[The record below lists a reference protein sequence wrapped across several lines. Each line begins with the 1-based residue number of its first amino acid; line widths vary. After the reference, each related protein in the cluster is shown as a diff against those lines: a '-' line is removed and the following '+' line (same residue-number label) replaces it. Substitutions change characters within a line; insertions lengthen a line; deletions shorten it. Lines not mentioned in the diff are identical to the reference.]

1 MRNLALNSR
10 SNGRYATLRIYGV
23 LNLILCFA
31 MQLKSISASNF
42 RNLKGEIVF
51 NDGLNV
57 FFGANGEGKTNW
69 LEAIDLLA
77 TTRSFRTSKLTE
89 TVAFGEPLAIVSG
102 QVADSPEVTRKLQVA
117 IDGNTKILTINDK
130 KEAASRYLGHLFAV
144 RFTADELEIVRGTP
158 EARRR
163 FLDAGI
169 TGLHP
174 PFVQVAADYARV
186 IRQKNSLLQT
196 ARDEGWTAEKTGE
209 LLEPWNEQ
217 LARLATHIHKA
228 RVRFVERLNE
238 VLERKLFGREEV
250 AIRYASSLE
259 GKGDL
264 SAYGELIKERL
275 NLRVQAELVSG
286 HALIGTHRDDLEITF
301 DGHDLRK
308 FGSAGQ
314 QRSALL
320 ILLLAEVT
328 VFEATRGE
336 YPLFLIDD
344 IDAELDYRRI
354 ANLLDFLAGKT
365 QTFVTTS
372 KESFVERFGA
382 GASVFDVLHGAA
394 EAR

>member
-1 MRNLALNSR
+1 M
-10 SNGRYATLRIYGV
+10 LRIYGV
-23 LNLILCFA
+23 LNFILCFA

-89 TVAFGEPLAIVSG
+89 AVAFGERLAIVSG

-275 NLRVQAELVSG
+275 KLRVQAELVSG

>member
-1 MRNLALNSR
+1 MPI
-10 SNGRYATLRIYGV
+10 GRGV
-23 LNLILCFA
+23 LNSTFCSK
-31 MQLKSISASNF
+31 MRLKSISASNF
-42 RNLKGEIVF
+42 RNLKGDIAF
-51 NDGLNV
+51 SDGLNV
-57 FFGANGEGKTNW
+57 LFGANGEGKTNW

-89 TVAFGEPLAIVSG
+89 AVNFGERLAIVSG

-117 IDGNTKILTINDK
+117 IDGNSKILTINDK
-130 KEAASRYLGHLFAV
+130 KETAARYLGHLFAV
-144 RFTADELEIVRGTP
+144 RFKADELEIVRATP

-174 PFVQVAADYARV
+174 PFVQVAADYTRV
-186 IRQKNSLLQT
+186 IRQKNALLQS
-196 ARDEGWTAEKTGE
+196 ARDEGWTLERTAEA
-209 LLEPWNEQ
+209 LEPWNEQ
-217 LARLATHIHKA
+217 LVRLAAHIHRA
-228 RVRFVERLNE
+228 RMRFVERLNE
-238 VLERKLFGREEV
+238 VLERRLFGREEV
-250 AIRYASSLE
+250 AIRYVSSLE

-264 SAYGELIKERL
+264 SAYADLIRERL
-275 NLRVQAELVSG
+275 KLRVQAELVAG
-286 HALIGTHRDDLEITF
+286 HTLIGTHRDDLEITF

-320 ILLLAEVT
+320 ILLLAEVA

-344 IDAELDYRRI
+344 IDAELDYKRI
-354 ANLLDFLAGKT
+354 ANLLEFLDRKT
-365 QTFVTTS
+365 QTIVTTS

-382 GASVFDVLHGAA
+382 GGRVFSISNGAA
-394 EAR
+394 KSQ

>member
-1 MRNLALNSR
+1 MPI
-10 SNGRYATLRIYGV
+10 GRGV
-23 LNLILCFA
+23 LNSTFCSK
-31 MQLKSISASNF
+31 MRLKSISASNF
-42 RNLKGEIVF
+42 RNLKGDIAF
-51 NDGLNV
+51 SDGLNV
-57 FFGANGEGKTNW
+57 LFGANGEGKTNW

-89 TVAFGEPLAIVSG
+89 AVNFGERLAIVSG

-117 IDGNTKILTINDK
+117 IDGNSKILTINDK
-130 KEAASRYLGHLFAV
+130 KETAARYLGHLFAV
-144 RFTADELEIVRGTP
+144 RFTADELEIVRATP

-174 PFVQVAADYARV
+174 PFVQVAADYTRV
-186 IRQKNSLLQT
+186 IRQKNALLQS
-196 ARDEGWTAEKTGE
+196 ARDEGWTLERTAEA
-209 LLEPWNEQ
+209 LEPWNEQ
-217 LARLATHIHKA
+217 LVRLAAHIHRA
-228 RVRFVERLNE
+228 RMRFVERLNE
-238 VLERKLFGREEV
+238 VLERRLFGREEV
-250 AIRYASSLE
+250 AIRYVSSLE

-264 SAYGELIKERL
+264 SAYADLIRERL
-275 NLRVQAELVSG
+275 KLRVQAELVAG
-286 HALIGTHRDDLEITF
+286 HTLIGTHRDDLEITF

-320 ILLLAEVT
+320 ILLLAEVA

-344 IDAELDYRRI
+344 IDAELDYKRI
-354 ANLLDFLAGKT
+354 ANLLEFLDRKT
-365 QTFVTTS
+365 QTIVTTS

-382 GASVFDVLHGAA
+382 GGRVFSISNGAA
-394 EAR
+394 KSQ

>member
-1 MRNLALNSR
+1 M
-10 SNGRYATLRIYGV
+10 LRIYGV
-23 LNLILCFA
+23 LNFILCFA

-89 TVAFGEPLAIVSG
+89 TVAFGERLAIVSG

-275 NLRVQAELVSG
+275 KLRVQAELVSG

>member
-1 MRNLALNSR
+1 MPI
-10 SNGRYATLRIYGV
+10 GRGV
-23 LNLILCFA
+23 LNSTFCSK
-31 MQLKSISASNF
+31 MRLKSISASNF
-42 RNLKGEIVF
+42 RNLKGEIAF
-51 NDGLNV
+51 SDGLNV
-57 FFGANGEGKTNW
+57 LFGANGEGKTNW

-89 TVAFGEPLAIVSG
+89 TVSFGERLAIVSG

-117 IDGNTKILTINDK
+117 IDGNSKILTINDK
-130 KEAASRYLGHLFAV
+130 KETAARYLGHLFAV
-144 RFTADELEIVRGTP
+144 RFTADELEIVRATP

-174 PFVQVAADYARV
+174 PFVQVAADYTRV
-186 IRQKNSLLQT
+186 IRQKNALLQS
-196 ARDEGWTAEKTGE
+196 ARDEGWALEKTAEA
-209 LLEPWNEQ
+209 LEPWNEQ

-228 RVRFVERLNE
+228 RMRFVERLNE

-250 AIRYASSLE
+250 AIRYVSSLE

-264 SAYGELIKERL
+264 SAYADLIRERL
-275 NLRVQAELVSG
+275 KLRVQAELVAG
-286 HALIGTHRDDLEITF
+286 HTLIGTHRDDLEITF

-320 ILLLAEVT
+320 ILLLAEVA

-344 IDAELDYRRI
+344 IDAELDYKRV
-354 ANLLDFLAGKT
+354 ANLLEFLDGKT
-365 QTFVTTS
+365 QTVVTTS

-382 GASVFDVLHGAA
+382 GASVFSISNGAA
-394 EAR
+394 KGL

>member
-1 MRNLALNSR
+1 MPI
-10 SNGRYATLRIYGV
+10 GRGV
-23 LNLILCFA
+23 LNSTFCST
-31 MQLKSISASNF
+31 MRLKSISASNF
-42 RNLKGEIVF
+42 RNLKGEIAF
-51 NDGLNV
+51 SDGLNV
-57 FFGANGEGKTNW
+57 LFGANGEGKTNW

-89 TVAFGEPLAIVSG
+89 TVSFGERLAIVSG

-117 IDGNTKILTINDK
+117 IDGNSKILTINDK
-130 KEAASRYLGHLFAV
+130 KETAARYLGHLFAV
-144 RFTADELEIVRGTP
+144 RFTADELEIVRATP

-174 PFVQVAADYARV
+174 PFVQVAADYTRV
-186 IRQKNSLLQT
+186 IRQKNALLQS
-196 ARDEGWTAEKTGE
+196 ARDEGWALEKTAEA
-209 LLEPWNEQ
+209 LEPWNEQ
-217 LARLATHIHKA
+217 LARLATHINKA
-228 RVRFVERLNE
+228 RMRFVERLNE

-250 AIRYASSLE
+250 AIRYVSSLE

-264 SAYGELIKERL
+264 SAYAELIRERL
-275 NLRVQAELVSG
+275 KLRVQAELVAG
-286 HALIGTHRDDLEITF
+286 HTLIGTHRDDLEITF

-320 ILLLAEVT
+320 ILLLAEVA

-344 IDAELDYRRI
+344 IDAELDYKRI
-354 ANLLDFLAGKT
+354 ANLLEFLDGKT
-365 QTFVTTS
+365 QTIVTTS

-382 GASVFDVLHGAA
+382 GASVFSISNGAA
-394 EAR
+394 KGQ

>member
-1 MRNLALNSR
+1 M
-10 SNGRYATLRIYGV
+10 LRIYGV
-23 LNLILCFA
+23 LNFILCFA

-89 TVAFGEPLAIVSG
+89 TVAFGERLAIVSG

-117 IDGNTKILTINDK
+117 IDGNAKILTINDK

-275 NLRVQAELVSG
+275 ALRVQAELVSG